1 MDIFDF
7 DLYDLDFVLYL
18 IYIMRAVTTT
28 SLSQPPMFGLSRVT
42 GCRVLFHSEVG
53 EELLDMFLRFYYG
66 LFIFVA

>member
-1 MDIFDF
+1 
-7 DLYDLDFVLYL
+7 
-18 IYIMRAVTTT
+18 MRAVTST